1 MKNKNTSYLKSF
13 YFSGFTLIEL
23 LLVVAGVI
31 LAMAVL
37 LFRGFVS
44 QRRVEAAANEFQNA
58 VSVARREA
66 IKPSLGVHLIPIS
79 NNFKLGWVL
88 STHASASLNAGANR
102 IAVKASDGQGFFS
115 QIQSNSLKFT
125 GCGRYPGEVT
135 QRIQFCDASRS
146 SDIDKNA
153 VAIEPSGFANRGQYG
168 SCAI

>member
-31 LAMAVL
+31 LTMAVP
-37 LFRGFVS
+37 LFSGFVS

-58 VSVARREA
+58 ITVARREA

-88 STHASASLNAGANR
+88 STHARASLNAGANR
-102 IAVKASDGQGFFS
+102 IGIKASDGQGFFRRCKATHLNS
-115 QIQSNSLKFT
+115 QAVVDTQ
-125 GCGRYPGEVT
+125 GR
-135 QRIQFCDASRS
+135 
-146 SDIDKNA
+146 
-153 VAIEPSGFANRGQYG
+153 
-168 SCAI
+168 

>member
-13 YFSGFTLIEL
+13 YFSGFTLMEL
-23 LLVVAGVI
+23 LLIVAGVI

-88 STHASASLNAGANR
+88 STHARASLNAGANR
-102 IAVKASDGQGFFS
+102 IGIKASDGQGFLRRCKATHLNS
-115 QIQSNSLKFT
+115 QAVVDTQ
-125 GCGRYPGEVT
+125 GR
-135 QRIQFCDASRS
+135 
-146 SDIDKNA
+146 
-153 VAIEPSGFANRGQYG
+153 
-168 SCAI
+168 